1 MSALPR
7 KMSLITAEC
16 RMNNRLPLWRLLLIW
31 LLGCTGSTS
40 NVNQIEAKECQRDSD
55 CVSPWTPQDSLCAAP
70 LRCVANQCLQPAA
83 LTGVSDPTTGKIRFD
98 NNTGTHQIDVE
109 IADDPFERARGLM
122 CRQSMARNWWM
133 VFLMPRVDLQRFWM
147 KNTLIPLDIIF
158 LDEYWNVVGIVAN
171 ATPLSMTS
179 RGVGTPSKYVLE
191 LNAGESERYGM
202 FVGQAVQF
210 IAP

>member
-1 MSALPR
+1 MLIKSQPQHANVTATASAHGPPR
-7 KMSLITAEC
+7 ATVQ
-16 RMNNRLPLWRLLLIW
+16 PLHCVAVSANLRI
-31 LLGCTGSTS
+31 LGC
-40 NVNQIEAKECQRDSD
+40 
-55 CVSPWTPQDSLCAAP
+55 
-70 LRCVANQCLQPAA
+70 
-83 LTGVSDPTTGKIRFD
+83 PTYRQVIQFD

-109 IADDPFERARGLM
+109 IADEPERARGLM
-122 CRQSMARNWWM
+122 CRQSMARNWGM

-191 LNAGESERYGM
+191 LNAGETERYGM